1 MVTSIKPSFFNNLQ
15 VGTGLL
21 IDIARRRIIMSVI
34 SSRRAWRQPQAA
46 LSAACLSMVVALA
59 IPGYTQTVTS
69 KKKHYRTTGDFHD
82 ATRDCA
88 S

>member
-1 MVTSIKPSFFNNLQ
+1 
-15 VGTGLL
+15 
-21 IDIARRRIIMSVI
+21 MSVI

-59 IPGYTQTVTS
+59 IPGYRADRYI
-69 KKKHYRTTGDFHD
+69 KEEHYRTTGDFHD